1 VLSAGAHMFLEVKD
15 RNIWLVNGA
24 IATVGVA
31 FGMALSILAVFLH
44 GKGYTKGDIGALA
57 AWSALGIVSFSLP
70 MGTFIE
76 KLSARRVL
84 VASIAGY
91 ATTVTLF
98 PYVADNFW
106 QAAVVRF
113 FDGAASVGIWVSC
126 ETIVLSRAEARHKA
140 FVTTLYA
147 ISISIGYLVG
157 PFLAK
162 GVVAVATMETV
173 FPVAGAISLVVAG
186 VVLSRLEEDVKH
198 VRRDAEAPTDLSA
211 WALAWKVKTSAFGTF
226 AYGYF
231 QASVVLFLPLY
242 LIESR
247 NIEPEQTILIM
258 AFFALGML
266 LFSNPAGRLG
276 DRYGHLL
283 MMRALALIGC
293 FTVLVFVYLPEFW
306 MMAIAVTIAGGTL
319 AAISPISLA
328 LQGVIVEPHD
338 YARSNAVYNAF
349 YAAGMLLG
357 PPISSRIFESV
368 GGPAMLYHISA
379 IWAAFVVFTI
389 VFARDDP
396 AARPQDTPEPA
407 SDAHA

>member
-1 VLSAGAHMFLEVKD
+1 MFREIKD
-15 RNIWLVNGA
+15 RNIWLVNA
-24 IATVGVA
+24 TIAVV
-31 FGMALSILAVFLH
+31 GMAYGMAISILAVFLH
-44 GKGYTKGDIGALA
+44 ERGYGEGDIGALA
-57 AWSALGIVSFSLP
+57 AWFALGIVCFSLP

-84 VASIAGY
+84 VGSLVAY

-126 ETIVLSRAEARHKA
+126 ETIVLSRAGVRHKA

-147 ISISIGYLVG
+147 ISISIGYVVG

-162 GVVAVATMETV
+162 LIVSFGDKTTV
-173 FPVAGAISLVVAG
+173 FVVAG
-186 VVLSRLEEDVKH
+186 IISVVIAMVVLARLDDDVRH
-198 VRRDAEAPTDLSA
+198 EHTDSQGAPRA
-211 WALAWKVKTSAFGTF
+211 APALGSLVWRIKTSCFGTF

-242 LIESR
+242 LIQAKHVEA
-247 NIEPEQTILIM
+247 EQTILVPG
-258 AFFALGML
+258 FFAVGML
-266 LFSNPAGRLG
+266 LFSNTAGRLG

-283 MMRALALIGC
+283 MMRTLALIGC
-293 FTVLVFVYLPEFW
+293 ITVLGFVVLDRYW
-306 MMAIAVTIAGGTL
+306 MMALAVAIAGATL

-328 LQGVIVEPHD
+328 LQGVIVGPND

-357 PPISSRIFESV
+357 PPLSSRIFASV
-368 GGPAMLYHISA
+368 GGAAMLYHLGA
-379 IWAAFVVFTI
+379 LWAAFVVFTI
-389 VFARDDP
+389 IFSRDDP
-396 AARPQDTPEPA
+396 AARNSDDPSSEPA
-407 SDAHA
+407 PDAPA